1 MQPTFNFVVAFAD
14 AKLPKSTLK
23 VKCAGDSMV
32 RDFLIPT
39 STTLKFVLYS
49 QLKAYTIMMNPG
61 AHQML
66 K

>member
-1 MQPTFNFVVAFAD
+1 
-14 AKLPKSTLK
+14 
-23 VKCAGDSMV
+23 MV

-61 AHQML
+61 ARQML